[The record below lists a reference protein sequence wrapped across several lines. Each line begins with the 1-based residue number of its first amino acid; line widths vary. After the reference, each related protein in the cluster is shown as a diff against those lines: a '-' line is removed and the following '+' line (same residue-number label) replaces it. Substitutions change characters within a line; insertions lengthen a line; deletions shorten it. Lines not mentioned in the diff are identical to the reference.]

1 MSVTLGLMKIN
12 SYCYCG
18 ATPFTSLI
26 FTMFNGVTS
35 IVSKT
40 FTTLATAHTW
50 FNIMIRR

>member
-12 SYCYCG
+12 SYCG

-26 FTMFNGVTS
+26 FTMFNGATS

-40 FTTLATAHTW
+40 FTTLATGHTW
-50 FNIMIRR
+50 FNIMKRR